1 MISNEYCLETNFDH
15 GDVSWQRRK
24 SASADKTLHFF
35 IFKFPKHVTQKPR
48 LSLKKTSGR
57 LKLVLCSHLQEI
69 VYSGLAKIC
78 VHTEESWALKHVRNE
93 VF

>member
-1 MISNEYCLETNFDH
+1 MNIVWKPILILVMFRGNVGN
-15 GDVSWQRRK
+15 
-24 SASADKTLHFF
+24 LHQLIKLCIFF

-48 LSLKKTSGR
+48 LSLKKTSER
-57 LKLVLCSHLQEI
+57 LKLLLCSHLQEI

-93 VF
+93 VL